1 MHLKVSEALKDE
13 NRILVFKGISGP
25 TDRELNCAN
34 VGRTGMWAG
43 RTFQ

>member
-1 MHLKVSEALKDE
+1 MLVQLKDK

-25 TDRELNCAN
+25 TDRQLDCAN
-34 VGRTGMWAG
+34 VGRTGIEWAG